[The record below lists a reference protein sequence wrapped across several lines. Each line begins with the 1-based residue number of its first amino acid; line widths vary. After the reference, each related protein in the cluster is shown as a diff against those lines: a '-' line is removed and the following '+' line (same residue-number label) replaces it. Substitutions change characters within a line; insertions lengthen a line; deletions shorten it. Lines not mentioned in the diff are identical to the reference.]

1 MIELLPARRM
11 IQQGKIRDRM
21 QTMERIGTL
30 ITVGAMVQ
38 VEAMVPTMGRI
49 MARDEPVFY
58 KKVCS

>member
-1 MIELLPARRM
+1 M
-11 IQQGKIRDRM
+11 IQQGQIRDRM

-30 ITVGAMVQ
+30 IAVGAMVQ